1 MYFVALYDYDAVD
14 DTELSLQEGDHLTL
28 ISKDDS
34 GWWEGK
40 TMNGKTGVFPA
51 NYVEEI
57 SEQEAIRVGLVA
69 VEPPKPAAPP
79 PPASIPPEMLQQTAQ
94 AAPVEVGAPAVAN
107 TAEIAALEDDI
118 AAAKAD
124 LTAAL
129 THSKEMEEKVKELTA
144 ELQEAKAVSH
154 ANAEQVK
161 ALEAQME
168 TTLAAHGQKEAD
180 LQAQLSAAQTALT
193 NAQAVAATASAS
205 ATDGSGDEVLRS
217 QNAAMTQELSTLQAA
232 HAECERLT
240 KESQDAL
247 SKSEAVNADLQ
258 SRVDLSKQ
266 QYEELKKENENLKS
280 ELATVRQQKTAPA
293 TMAPPSKAEQRAPA
307 PAPAAATTA
316 SSSSSSDMTRSDSQ
330 VLKDAQDRTLSVVD
344 SNDPSQLSV
353 KDKMRLFQQ
362 R

>member
-307 PAPAAATTA
+307 PAATTTA
-316 SSSSSSDMTRSDSQ
+316 SSSSDMTRSDSQ